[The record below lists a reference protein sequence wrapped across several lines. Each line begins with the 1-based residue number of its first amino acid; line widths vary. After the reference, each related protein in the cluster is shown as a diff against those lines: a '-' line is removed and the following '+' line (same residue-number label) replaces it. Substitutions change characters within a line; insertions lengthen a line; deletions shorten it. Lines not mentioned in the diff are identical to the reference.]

1 MERDRE
7 NCKMPINNEKLIFPD
22 VHLNGTSA
30 DELLDQLKAANRALR
45 ESVEKLR
52 LAAPN
57 GRDYYTL
64 APGAFE
70 TAREQWRRRI
80 AAVEGVAAELG
91 VIASDV
97 YRQKSERGR

>member
-1 MERDRE
+1 
-7 NCKMPINNEKLIFPD
+7 MPINNEKLIFPD

-30 DELLDQLKAANRALR
+30 DELLAQLKAASRALR

-80 AAVEGVAAELG
+80 AAVEEVATELG
-91 VIASDV
+91 EIAEYV
-97 YRQKSERGR
+97 HTQKLNRGR

>member
-1 MERDRE
+1 
-7 NCKMPINNEKLIFPD
+7 MPINNEKLIFPD

-30 DELLDQLKAANRALR
+30 DELLAQLKAASRALR

-64 APGAFE
+64 APCAFE

-80 AAVEGVAAELG
+80 AAVDDVRRELSE
-91 VIASDV
+91 IADDV

>member
-1 MERDRE
+1 
-7 NCKMPINNEKLIFPD
+7 MPINNEKLVFPD

-45 ESVEKLR
+45 EAVEKLR
-52 LAAPN
+52 MAAPN

-64 APGAFE
+64 SAGSFE

-80 AAVEGVAAELG
+80 AAVDDVASELG
-91 VIASDV
+91 VIAEDV
-97 YRQKSERGR
+97 YRQKSERRR

>member
-1 MERDRE
+1 
-7 NCKMPINNEKLIFPD
+7 MPINNEKLIFPD

-52 LAAPN
+52 LAAPHPW
-57 GRDYYTL
+57 DYCRL
-64 APGAFE
+64 APGSFE

-80 AAVEGVAAELG
+80 AAVEDVATELG
-91 VIASDV
+91 YIASDV
-97 YRQKSERGR
+97 YRQKEERER